1 MHIEEHV
8 SRVGT
13 GRYATRRSRW
23 LNAATQSMIAAPPV
37 PMRMIRNVWARDHGP
52 NCWYSMTER
61 IAVQVNKVSQPDVP
75 RPARSRRKEDETMK
89 IRACCY
95 AALVFVF
102 ADGLLLAENAVSVER
117 TNISAEGII
126 AQWRLQ
132 FPAEPYV
139 SAL

>member
-1 MHIEEHV
+1 M
-8 SRVGT
+8 GT

-37 PMRMIRNVWARDHGP
+37 PVRMIRNVWARDHGP

-95 AALVFVF
+95 AALVFVLQM
-102 ADGLLLAENAVSVER
+102 DCCWQKTPYRWNER
-117 TNISAEGII
+117 TFPLKGSSPNGDCSSPLSLMSAG
-126 AQWRLQ
+126 AKHLLGR
-132 FPAEPYV
+132 V
-139 SAL
+139 